1 MHMLVFKYY
10 KAFSHDNIVA
20 VQQPLPKEVTVF
32 EVVMIQV
39 CLLPHL
45 SVKLSPITDILFD
58 E

>member
-1 MHMLVFKYY
+1 MLVFKYY